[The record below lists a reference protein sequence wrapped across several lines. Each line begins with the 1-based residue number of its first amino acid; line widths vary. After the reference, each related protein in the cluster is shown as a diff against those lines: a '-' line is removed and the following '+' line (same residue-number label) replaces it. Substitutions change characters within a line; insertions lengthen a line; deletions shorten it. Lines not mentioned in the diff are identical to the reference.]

1 MPYYTMNDYQNML
14 FNGIFDT
21 LNSDVEDSIKRLSID
36 VDKYVKS
43 LSYTQEKN
51 KKKFRSNNNNKN
63 NRTNTYVRNNTIH
76 TTKDTNIINV
86 YSEDKWNTKIVFNG
100 RPMSQSNGIEKPYNE
115 LKLAFNKLTHQNYD
129 TIIITIMNLIEGLID
144 NDSSDNEEIEDTEG
158 TYERIFSIYLT
169 IVGKANNNEVYIKCL
184 KELVNKYPTFVMLVD
199 NFINDYYTSYDE
211 VSTIDPVTE
220 YEEYCKM
227 TQLNEKRKNY
237 SRLIVGLYINKM
249 IKEDDTVEL
258 LNWALSKVFHGV
270 NNSVNESLM
279 MELSDNINIIILCL
293 LRDSSFIDDSNDRW
307 REIKEMLRTFSR
319 LKAKDTKSISSRSI
333 FKFMDVVEAMSK
345 L

>member
-1 MPYYTMNDYQNML
+1 MPYYTMNDYQDML

-21 LNSDVEDSIKRLSID
+21 LNSDIEDSIKRLSID

-43 LSYTQEKN
+43 LSYIQEKN

-86 YSEDKWNTKIVFNG
+86 YSEDKWNTKIVFNSK
-100 RPMSQSNGIEKPYNE
+100 PMSQSNGIEKPYNE
-115 LKLAFNKLTHQNYD
+115 LKLAFNKLTQQNYD
-129 TIIITIMNLIEGLID
+129 TIMNTIINLIEGLID
-144 NDSSDNEEIEDTEG
+144 NDSSDNEEVEDTEG
-158 TYERIFSIYLT
+158 IYERIFSIYLT

-199 NFINDYYTSYDE
+199 NFINDYYSSYDE
-211 VSTIDPVTE
+211 ISTIDPVTD

-227 TQLNEKRKNY
+227 TQLNEKRKNL
-237 SRLIVGLYINKM
+237 SRFIVGLYINKM
-249 IKEDDTVEL
+249 IKEEDTVEL
-258 LNWALSKVFHGV
+258 LNWALRKVFHGV
-270 NNSVNESLM
+270 NNSVNESLI
-279 MELSDNINIIILCL
+279 MELSDNINLIILCL
-293 LRDSSFIDDSNDRW
+293 LDDSSFIDDSNDKW
-307 REIKEMLRTFSR
+307 REIKEMLRTFST